1 MATTTKTTRPDYIT
15 NLVNS
20 LSNDIRSTNIGDY
33 TNLQYSGMDDNSYK
47 ALQSMLNNPEYRNYA
62 EQLMNAG
69 TEGLDTLNSTFDQVS
84 EAYNNGEITADQ
96 LDTLASRLYNRGDVE
111 NQITQLNRQA
121 ERQYS
126 TDVAPN
132 AAQQVNVNAGFGSMN
147 RLASRRGEEALTQQ
161 MQANS
166 ENTSNQAYQT
176 ALDQA
181 QNILTSNQA
190 TRRAA
195 LGTLSQNAATQAGY
209 MSKGAQMN
217 DYLNQQGFNAVQQ
230 MQDDRQNQ
238 LNNEYQNSINR
249 QQWQK
254 QQTNNLINS
263 AAVLNGALG
272 MTTTQSTSGGSGFLS
287 GAIAG
292 AGTGAAFGPYGA
304 LAGGI
309 LGGIAST

>member
-272 MTTTQSTSGGSGFLS
+272 MTTTQSTSGGSSFLS
-287 GAIAG
+287 GAMAG
-292 AGTGAAFGPYGA
+292 AGAGAAFG
-304 LAGGI
+304 
-309 LGGIAST
+309 